1 MIKEQDLSFLYD
13 LSGFYE
19 IDSNPE
25 KVVITSKIDDITDDG
40 TLSSRRITL
49 SGIITDKLKG
59 TIKTGDIIL
68 VANEDMTKKLYCLIT
83 IACGQVVPFVIYEVD
98 LNTGNEVIADFL
110 KGDVDLLMEYPMFN
124 DIDEIVFFLSNL
136 NRVFSDNASV
146 EDRTLIQP
154 IKEYLDKGLWA
165 AYIDGMYDSP
175 DEITSRLGLT
185 KVGESVSAILPDLAI
200 SMTPVPIYE
209 KDGKFVAFYDYNV
222 YGDYNL
228 VKAIFCEVVKAPEA
242 KAFLYNNAFG
252 SLFSKAILGNVMKN
266 LVAFENDIKIIK
278 APKPTTKTEEQITKE
293 IIQQQAEVMP
303 APVDAWANV
312 EDVFQEGLKESKT
325 KRKKKREKSFEVQ
338 AEISQQEKEI
348 AIKETIMEQPKSIV
362 IPKFKKINVAAADK
376 GLESITNAP
385 SESYPADWDYV
396 YTIEETSK
404 RYNKT
409 VGQKYLQEKD
419 EFVLDPEQKKGM
431 TIEDWNAYFIAHPE
445 LSHLIQPAIGH
456 LGGLSITQESLIESG
471 HLIYN
476 IKSDKF
482 VYIHEY
488 VVGNIYKFIDDYDA
502 FKDAII
508 NKIGQIAY
516 DKQMEILLSK
526 RPEVK
531 RIDEILPEKKPFIH
545 PLDEII
551 VDYKINEAAEVIYYN
566 NDNNALMRA
575 KKKSLEAQ
583 VKAGTIK
590 RNDYDTELQE
600 YGNRVQSL
608 SIVIFFKEWLKD
620 QVGKLAAYGLSDIQM
635 ANDLYFGTMSYN
647 SFARDMV
654 ERGLVQMAPNHKTFT
669 DAVSQSDFFEAKD
682 SAKRFVNDL
691 FQEFLLTQTRE
702 DDRAK
707 IEYKWN
713 ARYNG
718 YVEPDPWKLPIFIR
732 HSKWFKARS
741 KKNFLKLD
749 EVQISGIKFATIGNS
764 SIIAHEVG
772 YGKTLVAIGYM
783 SHCFETGTARN
794 ILVTVPKTL
803 YTNRKWKEEI
813 IGSDDLKK
821 HGDYLVGATPQYNLI
836 ELGNFSTSSI
846 WSNGNSQFK
855 DYSEDDIDKINRI
868 AQLFTEIGGREAEK
882 QKSKSIG
889 TATLPTNAYNFRKS
903 VSMSNF
909 SWSKL
914 IDKILPG
921 LDKSLFYRSVGL
933 SFEEKKR
940 IIDLLAGYTFRPNA
954 ADKQTDLHNLVQ
966 EIIKIRWIDRFH
978 NPSFPGTPFTG
989 FSTYNEALI
998 KTYDAFYEKEL
1009 PNRYEKDKAGKI
1021 IWVKDTQAPT
1031 GESKKLRPLK
1041 AVYEEYILEVLEDLH
1056 KWLEMTLQKMKDFA
1070 IYEYGKWKFNSSTNN
1085 IILSTKEALGEIG
1098 FSRSHLDAVT
1108 DVVKEITTYENEE
1121 AFDIDKEYEVSV
1133 VDTVTG
1139 EKKSYKRKPEVV
1151 LQKQLQDLVS
1161 KIETNLTEAGPRGKF
1176 FLENLKIDGFILDE
1190 AHIAK
1195 KVFTNV
1201 KTDASIR
1208 LDDYEG
1214 KRLTIKTTSHDI
1226 KGGQAPTQAL
1236 AVFGICQYI
1245 KSLNRKQPL
1254 MLLTATPFSNQPTEI
1269 FSMLSLVGISQL
1281 REYGISNIK
1290 NFFDL
1295 FLKETLKFDFDHN
1308 GDFIKRISVEDFRN
1322 KEMLISLIQSVI
1334 DIRREASLDKKAD
1347 PNDKSRKPEKK
1358 IFPRLTDD
1366 AFKNDGIKSTQENEQ
1381 AQLQDVN
1388 TVALVNRLTTNT
1400 CSIVDQNDVQRK
1412 MLKDIENV
1420 TSGVINPKT
1429 QLEYTFDDVCPNALL
1444 FNEIEKEKEKGDS
1457 VKSDE
1462 EEERQSVVV
1471 ALRTILNTNIK
1482 GIPNGLNVRTQQEAD
1497 NAMPGM
1503 KYGDLIFVANPGDKW
1518 VIYKKVSKKGSRS
1531 SAGYD
1536 ALERVTDEDRI
1547 NDTLKLLSR
1556 KNEYGSTFKALGMA
1570 RGIALT
1576 PYTYTCN
1583 DLPDPTPEN
1592 LIKFSPKIEYL
1603 VKALKSVKD
1612 HHIIEVPKKIKIL
1625 QDEQKE
1631 LASKSKMNAE
1641 DNARY
1646 IQIGIDLAQLEMAR
1660 EVSGQVV
1667 YTNMIRFNYYYRDSS
1682 GKATYKRMNIAHL
1695 IKEYL
1700 VNKGWFTDDEVQLVS
1715 SDTSD
1720 AAKEQYIKD
1729 FQNGK
1734 IKVLF
1739 GTPAIKEGVDLQ
1751 HKASTMY
1758 IMTPDWNPTDMRQVE
1773 GRIWRR
1779 DNENK
1784 YVRIVYVLLDQ
1795 SVEIFIYSKLEEK
1808 ARRLQKIMRER
1819 NTIEELEIKEM
1830 SLDPNQTKVALASDP
1845 EKRADIV
1852 TKLSREILIDKRK
1865 KANKSR
1871 EELNRITANLPA
1883 VYQNIDIIADQY
1895 LMPYIDAYP
1904 EYLKKDAEYR
1914 LKQIVELYL
1923 TNKDDFY
1930 LRFMSSIN
1938 TYPGA
1943 ISTKMMLA
1951 DHTFDLAARWE
1962 DERNYVSVREFATWA
1977 GPSYV
1982 SINGLQDIINGFEAG
1997 IENRDAIISMT
2008 TNTNITIDIVNQI
2021 LPMRH
2026 SNKVSENYN
2035 IDDRLVTRFTET
2047 SYTRLFKL
2055 STVIFAYTDE
2065 MRDLLLKMLKR
2076 IKEKQKTATVSQ
2088 EEIKEEFI
2096 SIAPILLGMVE
2107 EYAKTSPFVKPE
2119 NYVPYIKARED
2130 KNAKPQFTKVDFET
2144 MDLLKKVS
2152 EIAYVYRAIERLFSA
2167 FSSMNVDRQRDVI
2180 NKKNKATLEVELLA
2194 DLGLASDDKSTL
2206 YESRKAFVDL
2216 FTPVVN
2222 SFSLL
2227 RDIESTFLKTRNYT
2241 LNDIPKLVEEE
2252 NSKYDALTKEIEDLE
2267 AERIMLIEKFK
2278 KISKEREDVSIDK
2291 IVAKFALSNSL
2302 LECKLI

>member
-1 MIKEQDLSFLYD
+1 MIKEQELSFLYD

-25 KVVITSKIDDITDDG
+25 KVVITSKIDDITNDG
-40 TLSSRRITL
+40 ILSSRRITL

-110 KGDVDLLMEYPMFN
+110 KGDVDLLMQYPMFN

-175 DEITSRLGLT
+175 DEITSRLGLN
-185 KVGESVSAILPDLAI
+185 KVGESASAILPDLAK
-200 SMTPVPIYE
+200 SMTPVPVYE

-252 SLFSKAILGNVMKN
+252 SLFSKAILGDVMKN

-278 APKPTTKTEEQITKE
+278 APKPTTKTEDQITKE
-293 IIQQQAEVMP
+293 IIQQVEVTPVAVDDIWAKAE
-303 APVDAWANV
+303 DI
-312 EDVFQEGLKESKT
+312 FQEGLKESKT
-325 KRKKKREKSFEVQ
+325 KRKKKRENSFEIQ

-348 AIKETIMEQPKSIV
+348 AIKETIMEQPKNIAV
-362 IPKFKKINVAAADK
+362 PKLKKINVAAADK
-376 GLESITNAP
+376 SLEGIINAP
-385 SESYPADWDYV
+385 IGNYPADWDYV

-409 VGQKYLQEKD
+409 VGQRYEEDKD
-419 EFVLDPEQKKGM
+419 QFFLDPEQKEGM

-445 LSHLIQPAIGH
+445 LSHLIQPVIGH
-456 LGGLSITQESLIESG
+456 LGGLSMTQESLIESG
-471 HLIYN
+471 HLIFD

-488 VVGNIYKFIDDYDA
+488 VVGNIYKFIDDYDS
-502 FKDAII
+502 FKDGII
-508 NKIGQIAY
+508 KKIGQIAY

-526 RPEVK
+526 RPEIK

-545 PLDEII
+545 PLDEVI
-551 VDYKINEAAEVIYYN
+551 VNYKINEAAEVVYYN
-566 NDNNALMRA
+566 NDNNALMNA
-575 KKKSLEAQ
+575 KKKSLKAQ
-583 VKAGTIK
+583 ETAKTIS

-600 YGNRVQSL
+600 YGNKVQSL
-608 SIVIFFKEWLKD
+608 SIVIFFREWLAD
-620 QVGKLAAYGLSDIQM
+620 QVGKLAAYGLPDVQM
-635 ANDLYFGTMSYN
+635 ANNLYFGTMSYS
-647 SFARDMV
+647 SFARNMV
-654 ERGLVQMAPNHKTFT
+654 ERGLVKMLPTHITFT

-691 FQEFLLTQTRE
+691 FQEFLLTQIRE
-702 DDRAK
+702 EDRAK

-718 YVEPDPWKLPIFIR
+718 YVAPDPWKLPIFIR
-732 HSKWFKARS
+732 HSKWFKARM
-741 KKNFLKLD
+741 KKNLLKLN

-803 YTNRKWKEEI
+803 YTNRKWKEEVA
-813 IGSDDLKK
+813 GSDDLKK

-836 ELGNFSTSSI
+836 EMGNFSTSSI
-846 WSNGNSQFK
+846 WGNGNSQFK
-855 DYSEDDIDKINRI
+855 DYSDDDIDKINRI
-868 AQLFTEIGGREAEK
+868 AQIFTEIGGREAER

-914 IDKILPG
+914 VDKILPG

-933 SFEEKKR
+933 IYDENKR

-966 EIIKIRWIDRFH
+966 EIIKIRWIARFH
-978 NPSFPGTPFTG
+978 NVSFPGTPFTG

-1009 PNRYEKDKAGKI
+1009 PNRYEKDKTGKI

-1041 AVYEEYILEVLEDLH
+1041 AVYEEYVLEVLEELH

-1098 FSRSHLDAVT
+1098 FSRSHLEAVT

-1151 LQKQLQDLVS
+1151 LQKQLQDMVS

-1214 KRLTIKTTSHDI
+1214 KRLNIKTTSHDI

-1308 GDFIKRISVEDFRN
+1308 GEFIKRISVEDFRN
-1322 KEMLISLIQSVI
+1322 KEMLINLIWSVI
-1334 DIRREASLDKKAD
+1334 DIKREASLDKKVD

-1358 IFPRLTDD
+1358 IYPRLTDD
-1366 AFKNDGIKSTQENEQ
+1366 AFKDEGIGNATQKDEQEKLKDVST
-1381 AQLQDVN
+1381 VS
-1388 TVALVNRLTTNT
+1388 LVNRLSTNT

-1420 TSGVINPKT
+1420 VSGVINPKT

-1457 VKSDE
+1457 AKSDE

-1482 GIPNGLNVRTQQEAD
+1482 GIPNGLNVNTQKEAED
-1497 NAMPGM
+1497 AMPGM

-1547 NDTLKLLSR
+1547 NDTLTLLSR

-1583 DLPDPTPEN
+1583 DLPEPTPEN

-1631 LASKSKMNAE
+1631 LASKSKMNAD

-1646 IQIGIDLAQLEMAR
+1646 IQIGNQLAQLEKAR

-1700 VNKGWFTDDEVQLVS
+1700 VNKGWFADDEVQLVFS
-1715 SDTSD
+1715 HTSD

-1751 HKASTMY
+1751 HKATTMY

-1808 ARRLQKIMRER
+1808 ARRLQRIMRER
-1819 NTIEELEIKEM
+1819 NTIEELEMKEM

-1883 VYQNIDIIADQY
+1883 VYQNIDIITEQY
-1895 LMPYIDAYP
+1895 LMPYVEAYP
-1904 EYLKKDAEYR
+1904 EYLKKDGEYR
-1914 LKQIVELYL
+1914 MKQIIDDYQ
-1923 TNKDDFY
+1923 TNKNNFY
-1930 LRFMSSIN
+1930 TKFMYSLFD
-1938 TYPGA
+1938 YRDA
-1943 ISTKMMLA
+1943 VSTKMMLA
-1951 DHTFDLAARWE
+1951 DHTFDLAARWQ
-1962 DERNYVSVREFATWA
+1962 DERRYVSLREFGTWA
-1977 GPSYV
+1977 SPGYIT
-1982 SINGLQDIINGFEAG
+1982 INGLQDVINGLEAG
-1997 IENRDAIISMT
+1997 IENRDAIVSMA
-2008 TNTNITIDIVNQI
+2008 TNTNITIDIVNEI

-2026 SNKVSENYN
+2026 SKQTEHHIV
-2035 IDDRLVTRFTET
+2035 DDRLVNRFDN
-2047 SYTRLFKL
+2047 SAYTRLFKL
-2055 STVIFAYTDE
+2055 STVVFAYTDE
-2065 MRDLLLKMLKR
+2065 MRDLLLKTLKR
-2076 IKEKQKTATVSQ
+2076 IKEKQKTAPVGQ
-2088 EEIKEEFI
+2088 DEIREEFI
-2096 SIAPILLGMVE
+2096 SLAPILLDMVE
-2107 EYAKTSPFVKPE
+2107 EYGKTSPFVKPE

-2130 KNAKPQFTKVDFET
+2130 KNAKPQFTKVEFET

-2152 EIAYVYRAIERLFSA
+2152 EIAQVYRTIERQISS

-2180 NKKNKATLEVELLA
+2180 NKKNKAPLEVELLV

-2206 YESRKAFVDL
+2206 YQLRLAFIDL

-2222 SFSLL
+2222 SYSLL
-2227 RDIESTFLKTRNYT
+2227 RDIESTFLKMRNYT
-2241 LNDIPKLVEEE
+2241 LNDLPKLVEEE
-2252 NSKYDALTKEIEDLE
+2252 NAKYDALTKEIEDLE
-2267 AERIMLIEKFK
+2267 AERIMLVEKFK
-2278 KISKEREDVSIDK
+2278 KISKEREDINIDK
-2291 IVAKFALSNSL
+2291 IVAKFALGNSL
-2302 LECKLI
+2302 LEYKLI